1 MTIES
6 ACKGTLLAHNMS
18 LAMDIDGGERRT
30 STGIDAERPLPAN
43 ASGLDLC
50 SLAQELRQ
58 AVRDS
63 HAAVEG
69 LGVNIERQGEAAAG
83 VLQRVVHALEQRQQS
98 VPLCSISSN
107 CWSCSNTTLSVRCH
121 LLPARFVWM

>member
-6 ACKGTLLAHNMS
+6 VCKGTLPAHNMS

-30 STGIDAERPLPAN
+30 SIGIDAERPVPAN
-43 ASGLDLC
+43 VSSDLC
-50 SLAQELRQ
+50 NLAQELRQ

-98 VPLCSISSN
+98 VPLCSISCN
-107 CWSCSNTTLSVRCH
+107 AGVVAIQCLQ
-121 LLPARFVWM
+121 